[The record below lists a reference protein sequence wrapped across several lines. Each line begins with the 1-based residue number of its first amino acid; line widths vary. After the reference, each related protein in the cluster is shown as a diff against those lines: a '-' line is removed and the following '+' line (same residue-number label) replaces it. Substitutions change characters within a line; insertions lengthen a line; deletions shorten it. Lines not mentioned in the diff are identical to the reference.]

1 MTWECFCNGCGKLI
15 NRKRH
20 ENATE
25 EDGEPYYEITI
36 EHFNEKAESSWPPI
50 DGMTLCIECYKQFE
64 KAFKG
69 MLKCRYIK
77 YDPHVCPECGEPI
90 VRCGENSRDKY
101 LLYWCIH
108 CKKAYKVTVEGM
120 DIRRPNHD
128 PAWLEYYMESKEEG
142 E

>member
-1 MTWECFCNGCGKLI
+1 
-15 NRKRH
+15 
-20 ENATE
+20 
-25 EDGEPYYEITI
+25 GEPYYEITI